1 MEPVSDQTRI
11 AVWHVLCDL
20 EWNMRYYG
28 ALADRYRHRYQ
39 ILRFVILTGL
49 LLEAAT
55 FYAATMN
62 PWLFYIGAAF
72 GVLLAGLTLW
82 DAMSNYPGDTAILR
96 ATTFVC
102 DGLLQETAALW
113 RGIESY
119 RISTPDAEARLQSI
133 MERWTR
139 ATQQVRPAVD
149 HGLNRQS
156 ALDANQEVVNRY
168 AF

>member
-11 AVWHVLCDL
+11 AVWHALCDL

-28 ALADRYRHRYQ
+28 ALGDRFRRRYLA
-39 ILRFVILTGL
+39 LRFVILIGL
-49 LLEAAT
+49 LGEAAT

-62 PWLFYIGAAF
+62 PWLFYIGAVF
-72 GVLLAGLTLW
+72 GVLLAALTVW
-82 DAMSNYPGDTAILR
+82 DAVSDYPGDAAILR

-113 RGIESY
+113 RSIESY
-119 RISTPDAEARLQSI
+119 HITTPDAEARLQSI

-149 HGLNRQS
+149 QRLNLQS
-156 ALDANQEVVNRY
+156 ATDANQEVVNRY

>member
-28 ALADRYRHRYQ
+28 ALAARYRRRYRA
-39 ILRFVILTGL
+39 LRFVILIGL
-49 LLEAAT
+49 LGEAAT
-55 FYAATMN
+55 FYAATTN
-62 PWLFYIGAAF
+62 PWLFYFGAAF
-72 GVLLAGLTLW
+72 GILLAGLTVW
-82 DAMSNYPGDTAILR
+82 DAMSDYPGDAAILR

-102 DGLLQETAALW
+102 DGLMQETAALW

-119 RISTPDAEARLQSI
+119 RITTPDAEARLQSI

-139 ATQQVRPAVD
+139 ATQQVRPDVD
-149 HGLNRQS
+149 HQLNRQS
-156 ALDANQEVVNRY
+156 ASDANQEIVNRY